1 MIIEIKTIIKI
12 TVQTIKTNRINNMD
26 ILTITLPYAVSI
38 GTFIVGLFAGKSKR
52 NNDFLSELQTS
63 IDLLSAK
70 NKDLVREV
78 IHLRDEVLQLR
89 SENAALRKEV
99 EELNGKFSNVNTIAP
114 KKEPKEPKESKKS
127 KENKK

>member
-1 MIIEIKTIIKI
+1 
-12 TVQTIKTNRINNMD
+12 MD
-26 ILTITLPYAVSI
+26 ILTTILPYVVSI

-78 IHLRDEVLQLR
+78 IHLRDEVVQLR
-89 SENAALRKEV
+89 SENAVLRREV
-99 EELNGKFSNVNTIAP
+99 EELSGKFSDVKTITR
-114 KKEPKEPKESKKS
+114 KKEL